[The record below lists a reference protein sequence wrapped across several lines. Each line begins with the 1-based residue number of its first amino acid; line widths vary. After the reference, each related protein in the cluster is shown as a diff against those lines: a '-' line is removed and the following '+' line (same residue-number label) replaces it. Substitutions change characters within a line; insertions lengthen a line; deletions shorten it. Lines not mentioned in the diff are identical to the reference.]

1 MKVTSSRILSVVL
14 AFALLG
20 SVAIAQGPPRGPM
33 HEGGGFFGEHM
44 MEYFS
49 DVLNLSD
56 AQQAQIKQIMESNR
70 PTVEPL
76 FQQEMQNKK
85 AMRQLV
91 MSGNFDE
98 AKARSL
104 AQQSATVHAQIE
116 VAHARAL
123 AQAYQVLTAEQKTK
137 LSEVMARHEERMQQ
151 HMQEHMHGHMPPPP
165 DSE

>member
-1 MKVTSSRILSVVL
+1 MKVTNSQILSVAL

-33 HEGGGFFGEHM
+33 HEGGFFGEHM
-44 MEYFS
+44 LDFFS

-70 PTVEPL
+70 PTVGPL

-85 AMRQLV
+85 AMMQLV
-91 MSGNFDE
+91 TSGNFDE
-98 AKARSL
+98 AKAQSL
-104 AQQSATVHAQIE
+104 AKQSAAVHAQME

-137 LSEVMARHEERMQQ
+137 LSEFMARREQRMQQ
-151 HMQEHMHGHMPPPP
+151 HMQEHRHGQMPPPPP

>member
-1 MKVTSSRILSVVL
+1 MKATSSKVLSVAL

-20 SVAIAQGPPRGPM
+20 SVAIAQGPPRGSM
-33 HEGGGFFGEHM
+33 HEGGFFGGHALDF
-44 MEYFS
+44 FS

-76 FQQEMQNKK
+76 FHQEMQNKK
-85 AMRQLV
+85 AMMQLI

-98 AKARSL
+98 AKAEAL
-104 AQQSATVHAQIE
+104 AKESATVHAQIE
-116 VAHARAL
+116 VAHARSL

-137 LSEVMARHEERMQQ
+137 LSEFMARREQRMRE
-151 HMQEHMHGHMPPPP
+151 HMQEHGRGQMPPPP

>member
-1 MKVTSSRILSVVL
+1 MKVTSSRMLSVAL

-20 SVAIAQGPPRGPM
+20 SVAVAQGPPRGPM
-33 HEGGGFFGEHM
+33 HEGGFFGEHM
-44 MEYFS
+44 LDFFS

-56 AQQAQIKQIMESNR
+56 AQQAQIKQIMESNH

-76 FQQEMQNKK
+76 FKQERDNKK
-85 AMRQLV
+85 AMMQLV
-91 MSGNFDE
+91 MSGAFDE
-98 AKARSL
+98 AKAQSL
-104 AQQSATVHAQIE
+104 AKQSAEVHAQLE

-137 LSEVMARHEERMQQ
+137 LSEFMARREQRRQQ